1 MRIVQTLQHPLA
13 DVQGAAI
20 ALGNFDG
27 VHRGHRVV
35 IAAAIR
41 AAADLGVPSAVLTF
55 EPHPRSLFRPDA
67 PPFRLTPLRT
77 KVVHLRESGIDL
89 LYLARFDRVFAA
101 QTAEQFV
108 RSVLV
113 EGLAARHV
121 VVGYDF
127 VFGKDRGGDASLLEN
142 LSVEFGFG
150 LTIVAPVAGA
160 DAKEPFASRKVRET
174 LRAGEPAAAAA
185 ALGHWW
191 EIAGRVRRGSAR
203 GHGLGYPT
211 ANLSLRGLLQP
222 KFGIYAVHI
231 RIAGD
236 PEWRPG
242 VASLGIRPMFEGG
255 DPILE
260 VHLFD
265 FEGNLY
271 GQPVCVALVA
281 YLRPEATFE
290 SLNTL
295 RAAMDEDVAAARTL
309 LASSDAAPDRFA
321 AA

>member
-1 MRIVQTLQHPLA
+1 M
-13 DVQGAAI
+13 
-20 ALGNFDG
+20 
-27 VHRGHRVV
+27 
-35 IAAAIR
+35 
-41 AAADLGVPSAVLTF
+41 
-55 EPHPRSLFRPDA
+55 
-67 PPFRLTPLRT
+67 
-77 KVVHLRESGIDL
+77 
-89 LYLARFDRVFAA
+89 
-101 QTAEQFV
+101 
-108 RSVLV
+108 
-113 EGLAARHV
+113 
-121 VVGYDF
+121 
-127 VFGKDRGGDASLLEN
+127 
-142 LSVEFGFG
+142 
-150 LTIVAPVAGA
+150 
-160 DAKEPFASRKVRET
+160 
-174 LRAGEPAAAAA
+174 
-185 ALGHWW
+185 
-191 EIAGRVRRGSAR
+191 
-203 GHGLGYPT
+203 
-211 ANLSLRGLLQP
+211 QP

-260 VHLFD
+260 VHLFG

-271 GQPVCVALVA
+271 GHPVCVALVA